1 MRATR
6 YDTSRGNE
14 YFTFFSPRAVSEPTM
29 TTKLDHGPLM
39 TRMRRSKTEVEEH
52 HVHWSDK
59 LRVILV
65 PCRQDY
71 RNRGFER
78 DLWWDQ
84 KDYEQFKLAAKDEVL
99 RAMESQHLDL
109 FSAMFSLYQSD
120 SDFGPED
127 REDGSGSDD
136 GTEGSIRSAGS
147 LLSLDN
153 CDLKSSSEGASMKE
167 SLLLPSSSPS
177 RENLS
182 RKASWGSG
190 TGSVDSQ
197 GSGSQSPE
205 KRSINFLELRPEKGI
220 EKEHRHHA
228 VNAERAKGKSKKPI
242 HPLALMAL

>member
-1 MRATR
+1 
-6 YDTSRGNE
+6 
-14 YFTFFSPRAVSEPTM
+14 
-29 TTKLDHGPLM
+29 
-39 TRMRRSKTEVEEH
+39 MRRSKTEVEEPEH

-71 RNRGFER
+71 RNRGIEH

-109 FSAMFSLYQSD
+109 FSAMFNLYQSD
-120 SDFGPED
+120 SDIAHED
-127 REDGSGSDD
+127 REDGEDGSGSDD
-136 GTEGSIRSAGS
+136 GTEGSIRFAGS
-147 LLSLDN
+147 LLSLDT
-153 CDLKSSSEGASMKE
+153 CDLKTSSEGTSMKE
-167 SLLLPSSSPS
+167 SLLPFSSPS

-197 GSGSQSPE
+197 SSGSQSPE
-205 KRSINFLELRPEKGI
+205 KRSINFLEIRPEKGI
-220 EKEHRHHA
+220 KKEHRHREA
-228 VNAERAKGKSKKPI
+228 NAERAKGKSKKPI